1 MPEVTVANTQA
12 VETVSPPTF
21 NHSTEEQHNEFRHI
35 LLLLRLAT
43 AYNYGESMLPDQ
55 DYANHFDAAADRM
68 YRQFTRQ
75 GVLNA
80 LATIFVRD
88 NEVIATTEVPFL
100 TGVLT
105 TVASG
110 PETPSL
116 SAAAIRKVAVI
127 KNPEGADSDE
137 TCADVVDTGMR
148 LQLGQDMSVKSFFKE
163 T

>member
-68 YRQFTRQ
+68 YRQQGRRRQ
-75 GVLNA
+75 ESRRSRLGRDMRGRGGYWNASTTWTGYVGRVLFQRN
-80 LATIFVRD
+80 V
-88 NEVIATTEVPFL
+88 
-100 TGVLT
+100 
-105 TVASG
+105 
-110 PETPSL
+110 
-116 SAAAIRKVAVI
+116 
-127 KNPEGADSDE
+127 GA
-137 TCADVVDTGMR
+137 
-148 LQLGQDMSVKSFFKE
+148 
-163 T
+163 